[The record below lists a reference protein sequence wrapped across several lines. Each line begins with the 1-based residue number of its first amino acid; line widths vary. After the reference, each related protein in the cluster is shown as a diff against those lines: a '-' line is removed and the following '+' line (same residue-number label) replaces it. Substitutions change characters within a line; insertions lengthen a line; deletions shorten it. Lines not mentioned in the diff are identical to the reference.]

1 MTDAET
7 GSVYECVNMCLLF
20 ALGFSPPL

>member
-7 GSVYECVNMCLLF
+7 GSVYECINMCLLF
-20 ALGFSPPL
+20 ALGLSPPL